1 MFRIK
6 WFIVSFLAIFLVVGC
21 GQQVPEVNIKSG
33 QPEGLSVNGQV
44 YVVIAGSSSP
54 NLDKPI
60 ANATVALSGVTTQ
73 TTTTDASGKYV
84 FTEVAPGD
92 YTVTV
97 SMEGYQTTTVSDT
110 FLWISDIPDNTV
122 LTMSNVALY
131 PLVKINTINVY
142 DEQAPGSDRIEI
154 TFSRSMDKETLV
166 TDLVYSGAR
175 IMSVSGGVAIDQ
187 SWDTDNKI
195 LTITPRDGFAEGA
208 MYSLRLRGQDGL
220 SSGIKDLERNPL
232 LSMPPEGSGFIAF
245 NSDYYGFYVGIFTG
259 APAATI
265 PGAPTNLAAKVRSSS
280 ANGAID
286 FKDVNYAYSESVY
299 LSWDEVAEA
308 VAYKV
313 YASYDGGPYQYVSS
327 YTNANTGDGSL
338 TALTID
344 NALTYF
350 ARSNSG
356 SSYPSAAQVLPW
368 PYLGKGIDFKITA
381 VNAAGE
387 SPFSDVINVN
397 DNVFPEVI
405 AVENYSLTQKR
416 VYFTEPLDFASAQTL
431 TNYIMAGQTV
441 TAAVLTNTPEMY
453 NSVSGVYYGSYVTL
467 TITPGTLS
475 GTVEVGAAV
484 TDVTGNIINETKD
497 SGTF

>member
-33 QPEGLSVNGQV
+33 QPEGLSINGQV
-44 YVVIAGSSSP
+44 YEPISSTSSSP
-54 NLDKPI
+54 NLEKPI
-60 ANATVALSGVTTQ
+60 ANAEVSLSGAVTQ
-73 TTTTDASGKYV
+73 VTTTDASGQYV
-84 FTEVAPGD
+84 FNNVSAGN

-97 SMEGYQTTTVSDT
+97 SKEGYQTTIVDGE
-110 FLWISDIPDNTV
+110 FDMEEIPDNTV
-122 LTMSNVALY
+122 LTMSNVVLY

-142 DEQAPGSDRIEI
+142 DEAGPGSDRIEI
-154 TFSRSMDKETLV
+154 IFTRSMDKDTIV
-166 TDLVYSGAR
+166 TDLVYGGAR

-187 SWDTDNKI
+187 SWDADNKI
-195 LTITPRDGFAEGA
+195 LTITPRDGFADGA
-208 MYSLRLRGQDGL
+208 MYSLRLRGQDGYA
-220 SSGIKDLERNPL
+220 SGIKDSERNSL
-232 LSMPPEGSGFIAF
+232 LSMPPSGAGFVAF
-245 NSDYYGFYVGIFTG
+245 SYNYDGIYIGIFTG
-259 APAATI
+259 GAATTSPAAPA
-265 PGAPTNLAAKVRSSS
+265 NLAAKARSSS

-286 FKDVNYAYSESVY
+286 FKDVNYAYGESVY
-299 LSWDEVAEA
+299 LSWDVVAEA

-313 YASYDGGPYQYVSS
+313 YASYDGGPYQYVAS
-327 YTNANTGDGSL
+327 YTNTNTGDGSL
-338 TALTID
+338 TASIID

-368 PYLGKGIDFKITA
+368 PYLGEGIDFKVTA

-387 SPFSDVINVN
+387 SPFSDFIKVK

-416 VYFTEPLDFASAQTL
+416 VYFTEPLDSASAQTL
-431 TNYIMAGQTV
+431 TNYTMAGQTI
-441 TAAVLTNTPEMY
+441 TAAALTNTPEMY

-467 TITPGTLS
+467 TITPGTWS
-475 GTVEVGAAV
+475 GTIEVGAAV